1 MRPPVGPAGLAALV
15 LLQVA
20 VTAAPLA
27 LLPVLGLQ
35 IARMDVDRI
44 GASPAFWTAAVLAAP
59 AVTTLAMTPA
69 WPALAR
75 RLSLSALVVWTGLLS
90 AASCGLIALAADP
103 VLLLAGR
110 LVQGLAGGGVVLAL
124 AFRAAGRSAG
134 RDFSLMQQ
142 AVSAGCLIGPLA
154 GGLAFERGWIGGLM
168 LACAGLILALAL
180 AAAHAARALASE
192 PEAAAGPATA
202 GPEKAGSSAGART
215 LAPLLAGTCGSA
227 GAFAF
232 VAFFPTWASAHD
244 AALYTPGLIGLL
256 HSLSWVAALLVL
268 PLWARGLD
276 GVRPVLALGLSLVG
290 CGLGYA
296 LVPLGLGLA
305 GIVALRLVQ
314 GAVYAGQA
322 PALFAAA
329 EGAGRSRAAA
339 LARARAGL
347 TVGQLLGPVAAGLAL
362 APLGPSGP
370 LFVAAGLSLA
380 GALALAPSLLPR
392 VQTASLAPDP
402 VRTRSRAP

>member
-1 MRPPVGPAGLAALV
+1 MRPPAIGPAGLAALV
-15 LLQVA
+15 LLQGA

-35 IARMDVDRI
+35 VARM
-44 GASPAFWTAAVLAAP
+44 GTAPAFWTAALLAAP

-69 WPALAR
+69 WPVLAR

-103 VLLLAGR
+103 VTLLAGR

-134 RDFSLMQQ
+134 RGFSLMQQ
-142 AVSAGCLIGPLA
+142 AVSAGCLIGPVA
-154 GGLAFERGWIGGLM
+154 GGLAFEREGLGGLM
-168 LACAGLILALAL
+168 LAGAGLILALTL
-180 AAAHAARALASE
+180 AAAAAARGLAAE
-192 PEAAAGPATA
+192 PGPAPAAGD
-202 GPEKAGSSAGART
+202 ART
-215 LAPLLAGTCGSA
+215 LVPRDLAPLVAGTCGSA

-244 AALYTPGLIGLL
+244 AGLYTPGLIGLL
-256 HSLSWVAALLVL
+256 HSLSWVAALVVL
-268 PLWARGLD
+268 PFWARGLD
-276 GVRPVLALGLSLVG
+276 GWPPVLALGLSLVG

-296 LVPLGLGLA
+296 LVPLGPGLA
-305 GIVALRLVQ
+305 GIVVLRLIQ
-314 GAVYAGQA
+314 GAVFAGQA

-329 EGAGRSRAAA
+329 EGAGPSRTAA

-347 TVGQLLGPVAAGLAL
+347 TIGQLLGPVAAGLAL
-362 APLGPSGP
+362 VPLGPSGP

-380 GALALAPSLLPR
+380 GALALAPSLLP
-392 VQTASLAPDP
+392 SLRQAPSP
-402 VRTRSRAP
+402 RQAPSVRARSRAP

>member
-1 MRPPVGPAGLAALV
+1 MRPPVGSAGLAALV

-35 IARMDVDRI
+35 IARTDVART

-69 WPALAR
+69 WPGLAR

-90 AASCGLIALAADP
+90 AASCGLIALASDP

-134 RDFSLMQQ
+134 RGFSLMQQ

-154 GGLAFERGWIGGLM
+154 GGLAFEREQIGGLM

-180 AAAHAARALASE
+180 ATARTTQALASE
-192 PEAAAGPATA
+192 PEAAAGPELS
-202 GPEKAGSSAGART
+202 GPRTGARN

-244 AALYTPGLIGLL
+244 AELYTPSLIGLL

-276 GVRPVLALGLSLVG
+276 GRKAVLALGLSLVG

-305 GIVALRLVQ
+305 GIVALRLLQ

-329 EGAGRSRAAA
+329 EGAGPSRAAA

-362 APLGPSGP
+362 VPLGPSGP
-370 LFVAAGLSLA
+370 LLVAAGLSLA
-380 GALALAPSLLPR
+380 GALVLAPARLR
-392 VQTASLAPDP
+392 CAQTAFIEPDP
-402 VRTRSRAP
+402 ARTRSRAP

>member
-1 MRPPVGPAGLAALV
+1 MTGRPAGTAGLAALV

-27 LLPVLGLQ
+27 LLPVLGLEV
-35 IARMDVDRI
+35 ARM
-44 GASPAFWTAAVLAAP
+44 GAAPAFWTAALLAAP

-75 RLSLSALVVWTGLLS
+75 RLSLPALVVWTGLLS

-103 VLLLAGR
+103 LVLLAGR

-134 RDFSLMQQ
+134 RGFSLMQQ
-142 AVSAGCLIGPLA
+142 AVAAGCLIGPVA
-154 GGLAFERGWIGGLM
+154 GGLAFEREGIGALM
-168 LACAGLILALAL
+168 LAGAGLILLLTL
-180 AAAHAARALASE
+180 AAARAARGLAAE
-192 PEAAAGPATA
+192 PEAAPAPAGPR
-202 GPEKAGSSAGART
+202 ARDW
-215 LAPLLAGTCGSA
+215 PLLVAGTCGSA

-232 VAFFPTWASAHD
+232 VAFFPTWASAQD
-244 AALYTPGLIGLL
+244 AGLYTPGLIGLL

-276 GVRPVLALGLSLVG
+276 GLSPVLALVLSLVG

-296 LVPLGLGLA
+296 LVPLGLGLS
-305 GIVALRLVQ
+305 GIVALRVIQ

-329 EGAGRSRAAA
+329 EAAGPSRTAA

-362 APLGPSGP
+362 VPLGPSGP
-370 LFVAAGLSLA
+370 LLAAAGLSLA
-380 GALALAPSLLPR
+380 GALALAPSLLARHLP
-392 VQTASLAPDP
+392 APPVEADP
-402 VRTRSRAP
+402 LRPRSRS